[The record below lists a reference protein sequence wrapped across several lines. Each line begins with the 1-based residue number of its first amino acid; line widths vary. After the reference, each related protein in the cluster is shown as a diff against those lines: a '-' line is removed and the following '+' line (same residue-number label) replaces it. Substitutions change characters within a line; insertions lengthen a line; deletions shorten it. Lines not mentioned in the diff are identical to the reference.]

1 MIRNVNHQNLRIN
14 KNELK
19 KTAEVLIEIKKNMD
33 ELNQEYLLYR
43 NRMLFI
49 SEMMIKTKQAVK
61 KYQVVY
67 WSHPEIRDSLD
78 YKYSYI
84 AISDVYDEMK
94 KSYKTYCNRLNQ
106 IKKQIKDRQ
115 RQISKIN
122 CELRDI

>member
-1 MIRNVNHQNLRIN
+1 MN
-14 KNELK
+14 LK

-94 KSYKTYCNRLNQ
+94 KSYKTYSNRLNQ

-122 CELRDI
+122 RELRDI